1 MHRTRCVLATTALC
15 GALATLLLAGCG
27 KKEDT
32 IAQAAKQDK
41 AAGVAA
47 PGVAETNAI
56 MGEAYVYGFP
66 MVAACKAVVEF
77 SIDRTSSQYKT
88 AFNQIWN
95 DSKPFTP
102 KDTAIP
108 TPNSDT
114 PYSMLQADLRAEP
127 LLLCVPAMDKKRH
140 YSAMLAD
147 LYSFDSRTSRLARTR
162 GPTGCR
168 RRRATSS

>member
-1 MHRTRCVLATTALC
+1 MHLKYPTLAAV
-15 GALATLLLAGCG
+15 AAAVALAGCSKPG
-27 KKEDT
+27 DAVTE
-32 IAQAAKQDK
+32 AAKTDA

-47 PGVAETNAI
+47 PGIEEIKAIAE
-56 MGEAYVYGFP
+56 EAYVYGFP
-66 MVAACKAVVEF
+66 MIAAYKAMYEF
-77 SIDRTSSQYKT
+77 NVDTSSPQFKT
-88 AFNQIWN
+88 GFNQIWN
-95 DSKPFTP
+95 DSKTFTP
-102 KDTAIP
+102 KDTAIV